1 LPRSGLSL
9 RVLILETGPVTERLR
24 VRAIDDDEGGRLVR
38 IIRRGSGSVVTWRRA
53 QMVLLSAQ
61 GMDAAAIAKVAFT
74 SEDRVRDVIRNF
86 NADGFSSLYPK
97 YKGGHPPKFTLLQRR
112 EIKKIAKSKP
122 VEHDL
127 PFSTWSLAKLADFLV
142 AEGVVDDISHE
153 GLRVLLREEGVSFQR
168 VKTWKASKDPDYAAK
183 KARVEHLY
191 AIADREVVPEPGEPE
206 VIFCVD
212 EFGPLNL
219 QPRPGRQWAAVSGK
233 RKEPGRAP
241 RPRMRA
247 TYTRTEGVRHLF
259 AALELGE
266 DKLFGHIKPRKTRAR
281 FLEFCRYLRT
291 RYPSSVRIAI
301 ICDNFSPHLTTR
313 KDARV
318 GTWAMANNVEIAY
331 TPTNSSWLNRI
342 EAQFTALR
350 YFTLDG
356 TDHPGHKEQASM
368 IRRYIIWRNNHAYD
382 EKLRRIVDRANV
394 A

>member
-1 LPRSGLSL
+1 M
-9 RVLILETGPVTERLR
+9 VAER
-24 VRAIDDDEGGRLVR
+24 VRVREIDDDEGQRLVR

-61 GMDAAAIAKVAFT
+61 GMDATLIAKVAFT

-97 YKGGHPPKFTLLQRR
+97 YKGGRPPKFTLGQRR
-112 EIKKIAKSKP
+112 EVKKIAKAKP
-122 VEHDL
+122 GEYDL
-127 PFSTWSLAKLADFLV
+127 PFSAWSLAKLADFLV

-153 GLRVLLREEGVSFQR
+153 GLRGLLRAEGVTFHR
-168 VKTWKASKDPDYAAK
+168 LKTWKSSKDPRYAEK
-183 KARVEHLY
+183 KARVEQLY
-191 AIADREVVPEPGEPE
+191 AVADRQAPSQDGDPE

-219 QPRPGRQWAAVSGK
+219 QPRPGRQWTAVSGK
-233 RKEPGRAP
+233 NKEPDREP

-247 TYTRTEGVRHLF
+247 TYHRTEGVRHLF
-259 AALELGE
+259 AAYELGE
-266 DKLFGHIKPRKTRAR
+266 DKLFGHVKPSKTRTR

-291 RYPSSVRIAI
+291 LYPPSTRIAI
-301 ICDNFSPHLTTR
+301 VCDNYSPHLSTR
-313 KDARV
+313 KDTRV
-318 GTWAMANNVEIAY
+318 GDWAKANNVEFAY

-350 YFTLDG
+350 YFALDG
-356 TDHPGHKEQASM
+356 TDHASHKEQASM

-382 EKLRRIVDRANV
+382 ERLRRIVDRANV